1 MPRKMPAPA
10 DAPKPRGRPS
20 KTHNQES
27 SDAALQSQ
35 LKEVRRLKLTL
46 DEKTA
51 AQRTANGAYRSAI
64 KVAVAC
70 GKHLDLAAKDVTGL
84 MDLMDREPEDIDRET
99 NRMNRLA
106 ILMALPIGTQ
116 LGLWSDEDDKPASVA
131 SMIEKGSAPDYDP
144 TPDEEAGYL
153 AFGKKSQRD
162 DNPHDTDAH
171 RHHAWERGFMKAE
184 QDFLA
189 LERSGV

>member
-10 DAPKPRGRPS
+10 DAPKPRGRPP

-27 SDAALQSQ
+27 SDTALQSQ
-35 LKEVRRLKLTL
+35 LREVRRLKLAL
-46 DEKTA
+46 NEAAEKM
-51 AQRTANGAYRSAI
+51 RSANGAYRSGI

-70 GKHLDLAAKDVTGL
+70 GKHLDLGAKDVTRL

-99 NRMNRLA
+99 ARMNRLA
-106 ILMALPIGTQ
+106 KLMNLPLGTQ
-116 LGLWSDEDDKPASVA
+116 LGLWEDGGTVA
-131 SMIEKGSAPDYDP
+131 DAIEKDAADKSGDYDP
-144 TPDEEAGYL
+144 AEDEEAGYK
-153 AFGKKSQRD
+153 AFGAKSVRD
-162 DNPHDTDAH
+162 DNPHDKDAA